1 MFNNLIYNIM
11 EEFLINIIAGAASG
25 DPASYAAFFCL
36 AVVAFLTVA
45 GFVKITRLP
54 KLLMKAWEESGKDD
68 TYSSEE

>member
-1 MFNNLIYNIM
+1 M

-45 GFVKITRLP
+45 GLTKILGLP
-54 KLLMKAWEESGKDD
+54 NLLMKAWEKFSEDD
-68 TYSSEE
+68 TYSSDEG